1 MYEVKVLK
9 KKSRHIKKFIN
20 LEFKLYKGDKNWVP
34 PLKSDTKKM
43 LKGKG
48 NPLSENGEYTFF
60 MVYKDKKP
68 VGRVMVAIDEE
79 LNRVRGFKQGF
90 FSMFEC
96 IDDEEAA
103 KALLDAAGAWLLE
116 KGMDRMIGPLS
127 PCNGDDRK
135 GFVIMGNDGPPV
147 LLNAYTKSY
156 YPKLVEK
163 YGFEK
168 NDDHYAYIFDPKEF
182 NIEKYAKA
190 VEYAKKK
197 GGFRVDKLNV
207 KDIENEARDIHRI
220 LQNSVPEEWDYLVT
234 PSLEAV
240 ISEFKNLLP
249 FYDGHYCYIA
259 RKGDIPIGF
268 MVALPDYNQVLKH
281 MNGKILPIGWL
292 KYLYYKSKIK
302 GARGIVQMVDRN
314 YQHLGV
320 NYAMYLEVYK
330 DWLETQ
336 LDFFEASCIDETNL
350 ASRLGIERAG
360 GKHYRTYRTYKLDL
374 KKKFG
379 LEQTS

>member
-9 KKSRHIKKFIN
+9 KKSRHLKKFIN
-20 LEFKLYKGDKNWVP
+20 FEFKLYKGDRDWVP

-48 NPLSENGEYTFF
+48 NPLFENGDQAFF

-68 VGRVMVAIDEE
+68 VGRVLVGIDDE

-96 IDDEEAA
+96 TDDEDAC
-103 KALLDAAGAWLLE
+103 KLLLDASCNWLTE

-127 PCNGDDRK
+127 PSNGDDRK
-135 GFVIMGNDGPPV
+135 GFVVMGEGQPV
-147 LLNAYTKSY
+147 LLNAHTKNY

-163 YGFEK
+163 YGFQK
-168 NDDHYAYIFDPKEF
+168 NDDHFAYLFSPNDFDLERHR
-182 NIEKYAKA
+182 AA

-197 GGFRVDKLNV
+197 GGFRVDKLRV
-207 KDIENEARDIHRI
+207 KDIEKEAHDIHQI
-220 LQNSVPEEWDYLVT
+220 LVNSVPEEWDYLVT

-240 ISEFKNLLP
+240 VDEFKSLLQ

-268 MVALPDYNQVLKH
+268 MIALPDYNQVLKR
-281 MNGKILPIGWL
+281 MKGKILPIGWA
-292 KYLYYKSKIK
+292 KFLYYKRKIT
-302 GARGIVQMVDRN
+302 GARALVQMVDRN
-314 YQHLGV
+314 YHNMGV
-320 NYAMYLEVYK
+320 NYAMYFEAYK
-330 DWLETQ
+330 DWQETK
-336 LDFFEASCIDETNL
+336 LDFIEASCIDETNMQ
-350 ASRLGIERAG
+350 SRLSVERAG

-374 KKKFG
+374 NEKN
-379 LEQTS
+379 E

>member
-1 MYEVKVLK
+1 MRRKMYEVKVLK
-9 KKSRHIKKFIN
+9 KKSRHLKKFIN
-20 LEFKLYKGDKNWVP
+20 FEFKLYKGDRDWVP

-48 NPLSENGEYTFF
+48 NPLFENGDQAFF

-68 VGRVMVAIDEE
+68 VGRVLVGIDDE

-96 IDDEEAA
+96 TDDEDAC
-103 KALLDAAGAWLLE
+103 KLLLDASCNWLTE

-127 PCNGDDRK
+127 PSNGDDRK
-135 GFVIMGNDGPPV
+135 GFVVMGEGQPV
-147 LLNAYTKSY
+147 LLNAHTKNY

-163 YGFEK
+163 YGFQK
-168 NDDHYAYIFDPKEF
+168 NDDHFAYLFSPNDFDLERHR
-182 NIEKYAKA
+182 AA

-197 GGFRVDKLNV
+197 GGFRVDKLRV
-207 KDIENEARDIHRI
+207 KDIEKEAHDIHQI
-220 LQNSVPEEWDYLVT
+220 LVNSVPEEWDYLVT

-240 ISEFKNLLP
+240 VDEFKSLLQ

-268 MVALPDYNQVLKH
+268 MIALPDYNQVLKR
-281 MNGKILPIGWL
+281 MKGKILPIGWA
-292 KYLYYKSKIK
+292 KFLYYKRKIT
-302 GARGIVQMVDRN
+302 GARALVQMVDRN
-314 YQHLGV
+314 YHNMGV
-320 NYAMYLEVYK
+320 NYAMYFEAYK
-330 DWLETQ
+330 DWQETK
-336 LDFFEASCIDETNL
+336 LDFIEASCIDETNMQ
-350 ASRLGIERAG
+350 SRLSVERAG

-374 KKKFG
+374 NEKN
-379 LEQTS
+379 E